1 MICHFLADFGL
12 FMFRG
17 QYIHK
22 ISESGRVSI
31 PARFR
36 DILKEK
42 YRTNTIIVSSFDKC
56 AVGYPLSEW
65 EDLES
70 KISKLPQ
77 FKSDI
82 VEFER
87 YLIGNA
93 NECEI
98 DAEGRIMIPNL
109 IRKNIK
115 ARQSVVFVGMLSRF
129 EIWSEYEWGIS
140 NKTSFKKFQKSR
152 ETINDI

>member
-1 MICHFLADFGL
+1 M
-12 FMFRG
+12 
-17 QYIHK
+17 
-22 ISESGRVSI
+22 
-31 PARFR
+31 
-36 DILKEK
+36 
-42 YRTNTIIVSSFDKC
+42 
-56 AVGYPLSEW
+56 
-65 EDLES
+65 ES

>member
-1 MICHFLADFGL
+1 MADFGINV
-12 FMFRG
+12 FRG

-22 ISESGRVSI
+22 ISSSGRTSMPI
-31 PARFR
+31 RFR
-36 DILKEK
+36 EILRKK
-42 YRTNTIIVSSFDKC
+42 YKTNKIIISSFDQC

-65 EDLES
+65 EKLES
-70 KISKLPQ
+70 KISELPQ
-77 FKSDI
+77 FKTDI

-98 DAEGRIMIPNL
+98 DTEGRIMIPTA
-109 IRKNIK
+109 IRKGLTIK
-115 ARQSVVFVGMLSRF
+115 SSIVYVGMLSRF
-129 EIWSEYEWGIS
+129 EIWSEKAWEPN

-152 ETINDI
+152 ETIENV